1 MNDNSTIPEGGAAM
15 SETETTTDTPA
26 SRPGRVI
33 SGEAVVD
40 LSHLTEPS
48 QLDAISRIVKSAL
61 VIVPEALAG
70 AYAAIPTMK
79 VASTLYVP
87 TGGNV
92 RVQTGS
98 MVVGGDGLGA
108 PDDVVVVIGLL
119 IISSPVTGPVP
130 KRLYVV
136 GSVLAPRGSEQALG
150 QALAGGSGSVTYYPY
165 TEGQEVKVLSGQ
177 VRLSGA
183 VLANSAGRPDDV
195 LVVAGQV
202 VVTGEVTTVGYR
214 TAVIAGQLAAPAAS
228 RDVLEPA
235 VQIQG
240 QVIWYEGA
248 NPRVYNGDAQLNADF
263 LRLLDAPIALV
274 VLGDLNVADDV
285 TEAALREK
293 ISAIAVFGDV
303 IAPPPLIGMMQVLA
317 TEVFGDITATTD
329 VRPGGPSDGPDSG
342 SGS

>member
-1 MNDNSTIPEGGAAM
+1 M
-15 SETETTTDTPA
+15 SETETETTA
-26 SRPGRVI
+26 ARPGRVI

-40 LSHLTEPS
+40 LSHLTDPA

-87 TGGNV
+87 SDSHV

-150 QALAGGSGSVTYYPY
+150 PALAGGTGSVTYYPY
-165 TEGQEVKVLSGQ
+165 AEGQEVKVVSGQ
-177 VRLSGA
+177 VRLSPA
-183 VLANSAGRPDDV
+183 VLANPSGRPDDI

-202 VVTGEVTTVGYR
+202 VVTGEVTAVGYR
-214 TAVIAGQLAAPAAS
+214 TAIIAGQLAAPAAS
-228 RDVLEPA
+228 RDVLEAA
-235 VQIQG
+235 VQVQG
-240 QVIWYEGA
+240 QQIWYEGD
-248 NPRVYNGDAQLNADF
+248 NPRIYNGDARINADF
-263 LRLLDAPIALV
+263 LRLLDEPITLV
-274 VLGDLNVADDV
+274 VLGDVIVAEGV
-285 TEAALREK
+285 TEDALREK
-293 ISAIAVFGDV
+293 ITAITAFGDV
-303 IAPPPLIGMMQVLA
+303 IAPAELIGIVQLLA
-317 TEVFGDITATTD
+317 TEVFGDIEVSAD
-329 VRPGGPSDGPDSG
+329 VKAGGAGPDG